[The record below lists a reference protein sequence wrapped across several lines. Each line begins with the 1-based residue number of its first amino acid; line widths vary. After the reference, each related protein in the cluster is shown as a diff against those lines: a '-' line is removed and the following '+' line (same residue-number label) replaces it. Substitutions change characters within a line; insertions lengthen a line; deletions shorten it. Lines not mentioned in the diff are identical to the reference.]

1 LDLIVSGERGA
12 MRETAHDTL
21 MEGVGVHKR
30 AEVVFSP
37 LLTRL

>member
-21 MEGVGVHKR
+21 MEGVGVLR
-30 AEVVFSP
+30 NPVVGEK
-37 LLTRL
+37 